1 MKKQK
6 EIETEERINVICPD
20 CGNHVWDVAT
30 VDQHL
35 NKCWNCGLRFFSDC
49 E

>member
-1 MKKQK
+1 M
-6 EIETEERINVICPD
+6 RCPK
-20 CGNHVWDVAT
+20 CNAEVWDVAT

-35 NKCWNCGLRFFSDC
+35 NKCWECGLRFDSEEDGDGQGT